1 MLIMRIVTAGA
12 VVSALL
18 GLAVASATAQG
29 ATESAGKPL
38 PLLQFLQQ
46 GSKTKVRPHAKLR
59 ARLARKT
66 RAKRHVVKRT
76 GAVTHEAVAAPRAS
90 SSAAAADALPQN
102 IWPAPDAARPGAIT
116 TFAPAQAPVPM
127 STEAVVE
134 TDPNEIVT
142 GGHSAQPAL
151 PDEFNSVDLATDDR
165 QEAFQETTQETT
177 QETEP
182 AAAPGDAAEPTPAIH
197 ADVAQAAIQS
207 PDMASPVGS
216 ASWIAQA
223 LAALAGAIAAGV
235 VAWFLIRP
243 APERTYG

>member
-165 QEAFQETTQETT
+165 QETTQETT